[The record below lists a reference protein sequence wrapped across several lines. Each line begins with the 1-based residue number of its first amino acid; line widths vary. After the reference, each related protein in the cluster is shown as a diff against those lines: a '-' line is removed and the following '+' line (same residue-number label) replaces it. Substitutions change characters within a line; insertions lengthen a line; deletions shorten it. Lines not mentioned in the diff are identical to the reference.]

1 MDMSGRLGGYQRGG
15 GARRDVDEFGR
26 ERRSRPHNRKPY
38 ERPSRGR
45 GGRGGHGGNQG
56 SGSMVDESND
66 LESRLSSLII
76 KVGDKNA
83 PTLQNN
89 LEALSVVLE
98 KDFSKHEI
106 TVLRTFRQCVLEL
119 PWKAPVYSTLAG
131 LLNAK
136 NSDTGAKVITLM
148 HEVLRMSLAAGQWGS
163 VKVLM
168 RFFALQVETK
178 TISAATLLEMIDAF
192 LQPAAGK
199 MTAQGSCFMFIAMST
214 LLWAGRALRENGPDE
229 LEARLLAVEQFVQAY
244 TEANAGNTLTT
255 VLHDA
260 PPKGVNILE
269 NLLATMRAV
278 ADGGWKIDAICAPHA
293 MFASELAQA
302 TQHELPALE
311 MPVDLPAGSYY
322 TPPEFLQLVPHPPE
336 HAVRRFVMQDLI
348 ADTITQLEGNR
359 KDCAKYLMQV
369 HGLCAED
376 VCSVMTTAQNP
387 EDIDPETSL
396 VYEYMVAE
404 VLLGFLMQLPEGR
417 YREMYYTSLA
427 IELRKAEPQ
436 IMAMVLE
443 TAVENV
449 VARIA
454 SMDVECVNRLSNWLA
469 VYISNFGFQWDW
481 AKWEGAADEQ
491 EDAPRRRFVQ
501 ETLLKLV
508 RLSYLDRI
516 KALLPE
522 TCLSLIPAKAPTHN
536 FKFTLQAMDGRTREV
551 SVAMGKCLKNKGT
564 ADQALE
570 ILESHYSQWAD
581 VDAET
586 RQTLAREMLTE
597 HVLLLG
603 SKTFSHMLNAIEK
616 FMPALQK
623 FGETAAAKLQ
633 IAQVVEDFWRKNTQ
647 FMAITIDKLINYRVI
662 DPATVV
668 AMLFDASHVGA
679 WNQFHLWE
687 ILRNTVNKVNMR
699 VEQLQARLAA
709 AQAAASAMVADDAA
723 ADPAQS
729 GESVE
734 HVESLLEQ
742 MKQEQ
747 RGVVVLTAGHFV
759 RLLSSGDGCA
769 SELDRA
775 WLQGR
780 FKEFMRTYRQQ
791 VVDNEAALESQ
802 VFTGEASADTRQAF
816 DSTRMLAA

>member
-311 MPVDLPAGSYY
+311 MP
-322 TPPEFLQLVPHPPE
+322 
-336 HAVRRFVMQDLI
+336 
-348 ADTITQLEGNR
+348 
-359 KDCAKYLMQV
+359 
-369 HGLCAED
+369 
-376 VCSVMTTAQNP
+376 
-387 EDIDPETSL
+387 
-396 VYEYMVAE
+396 
-404 VLLGFLMQLPEGR
+404 
-417 YREMYYTSLA
+417 
-427 IELRKAEPQ
+427 
-436 IMAMVLE
+436 
-443 TAVENV
+443 
-449 VARIA
+449 
-454 SMDVECVNRLSNWLA
+454 
-469 VYISNFGFQWDW
+469 
-481 AKWEGAADEQ
+481 
-491 EDAPRRRFVQ
+491 
-501 ETLLKLV
+501 
-508 RLSYLDRI
+508 
-516 KALLPE
+516 
-522 TCLSLIPAKAPTHN
+522 
-536 FKFTLQAMDGRTREV
+536 
-551 SVAMGKCLKNKGT
+551 
-564 ADQALE
+564 
-570 ILESHYSQWAD
+570 
-581 VDAET
+581 
-586 RQTLAREMLTE
+586 
-597 HVLLLG
+597 
-603 SKTFSHMLNAIEK
+603 
-616 FMPALQK
+616 
-623 FGETAAAKLQ
+623 
-633 IAQVVEDFWRKNTQ
+633 
-647 FMAITIDKLINYRVI
+647 
-662 DPATVV
+662 
-668 AMLFDASHVGA
+668 
-679 WNQFHLWE
+679 
-687 ILRNTVNKVNMR
+687 
-699 VEQLQARLAA
+699 
-709 AQAAASAMVADDAA
+709 
-723 ADPAQS
+723 
-729 GESVE
+729 
-734 HVESLLEQ
+734 
-742 MKQEQ
+742 
-747 RGVVVLTAGHFV
+747 
-759 RLLSSGDGCA
+759 
-769 SELDRA
+769 
-775 WLQGR
+775 
-780 FKEFMRTYRQQ
+780 
-791 VVDNEAALESQ
+791 
-802 VFTGEASADTRQAF
+802 
-816 DSTRMLAA
+816 